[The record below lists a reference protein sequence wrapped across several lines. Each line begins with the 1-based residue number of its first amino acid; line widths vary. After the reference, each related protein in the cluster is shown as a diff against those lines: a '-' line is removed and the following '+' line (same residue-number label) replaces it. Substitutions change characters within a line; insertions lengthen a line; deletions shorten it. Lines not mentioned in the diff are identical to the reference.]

1 MSRDFTFKENMEL
14 HKISGMPKFGTFCA
28 KYDKNELFID
38 SDKPKI
44 TNIADKLKLFEKIL
58 KEHTEIGS
66 TNFDN
71 ANCVDVANFLLD
83 YLEEMNLFNEKK
95 TNEIVELKE
104 TLEEL
109 TENNGTLGA
118 RETFEFILSYCNQ
131 IKLFKN
137 EIEVE
142 ER

>member
-28 KYDKNELFID
+28 KYDKNELFVD
-38 SDKPKI
+38 TDKAKI
-44 TNIADKLKLFEKIL
+44 TKVSDKLKLFEKIL

-66 TNFDN
+66 TNFDG

-83 YLEEMNLFNEKK
+83 YLEEMNLFNEKSLAGI
-95 TNEIVELKE
+95 TELKE

-109 TENNGTLGA
+109 IENNGTLGA
-118 RETFEFILSYCNQ
+118 RETFEFILNYSNQ
-131 IKLFKN
+131 INLFK
-137 EIEVE
+137 EKDKVE
-142 ER
+142 R